1 MQIKS
6 NVSLFTAVKY
16 AYLSVS
22 MNLNMFVM
30 YCHKKLP
37 ENKSVKTFCSYDETT
52 DRVVLSIHALH
63 NGEVSLCI
71 GVFLLMDKT
80 SFTNVLFFLPNRT
93 NTYAVLKCT
102 NNSYISE
109 IL

>member
-1 MQIKS
+1 M
-6 NVSLFTAVKY
+6 FTAVKY

-37 ENKSVKTFCSYDETT
+37 GNKSVKTFCSYDETT
-52 DRVVLSIHALH
+52 DRAKFYQYMHYRMGRCH
-63 NGEVSLCI
+63 YVSVYFYLWTKQASRMYC
-71 GVFLLMDKT
+71 
-80 SFTNVLFFLPNRT
+80 FFLPNLT